1 MPARHRADALRP
13 RKQPLQTRSQETV
26 RAIVRAAAQVFANRG
41 YAASTTNHIAER
53 AGVSIG
59 SLYEYF
65 PNKDAL
71 LIALMEEHLRE
82 ARAILAAAAL
92 DAFAADGLRA
102 SVRHFVR
109 AMVEFHARDRA
120 LHRVLFEETPLPA
133 RIRRHLADLEQM
145 ITARVRDYLRAQ
157 PGVRRRDLGLAAAVV
172 VHTVEGLTH
181 KLVLYGERDAPVEPY
196 IEEMVTL
203 VTAYL
208 TAASPPV
215 DGRFT
220 SHPNRSARRHPA

>member
-1 MPARHRADALRP
+1 MPMPARHRADALRP
-13 RKQPLQTRSQETV
+13 RKQPLQTRAQETV
-26 RAIVRAAAQVFANRG
+26 RAIVRAAAQVFSSRG

-71 LIALMEEHLRE
+71 LIALMEEHILE
-82 ARAILAAAAL
+82 GEAILAAAAI
-92 DAFAADGLRA
+92 DAANTPGGLAAV
-102 SVRHFVR
+102 VRQFVR

-133 RIRRHLADLEQM
+133 RVRRRLTDLEEQV
-145 ITARVRDYLRAQ
+145 TARVHGYLRGQA
-157 PGVRRRDLGLAAAVV
+157 GVRRRDLALAAAVV
-172 VHTVEGLTH
+172 VQTVEGLTH

-196 IEEMVTL
+196 IDEMVTL

-208 TAASPPV
+208 TTP
-215 DGRFT
+215 T
-220 SHPNRSARRHPA
+220 L

>member
-1 MPARHRADALRP
+1 MPARHRADALRL
-13 RKQPLQTRSQETV
+13 RKQPLQARAQETV
-26 RAIVRAAAQVFANRG
+26 RAIVRAAAQVFATRG

-82 ARAILAAAAL
+82 AREILAAAAV
-92 DAFAADGLRA
+92 DAASAPGGLRGI
-102 SVRHFVR
+102 VRQFVR

-120 LHRVLFEETPLPA
+120 LHRVLFEETPLPP
-133 RIRRHLADLEQM
+133 RIRRHLADLEQQ
-145 ITARVRDYLRAQ
+145 ITERVLDYLRAQ
-157 PGVRRRDLGLAAAVV
+157 PGVRRPDLALAAAVV
-172 VHTVEGLTH
+172 VQTIEGLTH

-196 IEEMVTL
+196 IEEMVAL

-208 TAASPPV
+208 T
-215 DGRFT
+215 T
-220 SHPNRSARRHPA
+220 